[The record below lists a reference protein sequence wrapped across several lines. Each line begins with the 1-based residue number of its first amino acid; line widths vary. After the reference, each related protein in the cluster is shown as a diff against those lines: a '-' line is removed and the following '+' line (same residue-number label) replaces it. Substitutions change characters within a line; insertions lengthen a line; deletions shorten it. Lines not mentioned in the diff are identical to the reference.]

1 MQMTFQIYQNAK
13 ISGKLVEDLREEV
26 GWERMDGEYDAI
38 LERSHFHLSILD
50 EGALVGFVNV
60 ISDGQSFA
68 FLCDL
73 MVNPLLGG
81 QGAGRA
87 LIELA
92 VRLLREQ
99 GIRTVQVVFDP
110 ALEGF
115 YKACGFEVYAG
126 GSVRT

>member
-13 ISGKLVEDLREEV
+13 ISGKLVEDLREKV
-26 GWERMDGEYDAI
+26 GWERCDGEYDFI
-38 LERSHFHLSILD
+38 LERSHFHLSIL
-50 EGALVGFVNV
+50 EGGALVGFVNV
-60 ISDGQSFA
+60 ISDGKSFA

-87 LIELA
+87 LVELA
-92 VRLLREQ
+92 SRLLREQ
-99 GIRTVQVVFDP
+99 GVRTVQVVFDP

-115 YKACGFEVYAG
+115 YKVCGFEVYAG
-126 GSVRT
+126 GSLRT

>member
-1 MQMTFQIYQNAK
+1 MTFQIYQNAK
-13 ISGKLVEDLREEV
+13 ISGQLVENLREEV
-26 GWERMDGEYDAI
+26 GWERMDGEYDAV
-38 LERSHFHLSILD
+38 LEHSHFHLSILD

-60 ISDGQSFA
+60 VSDGKSFA

-87 LIELA
+87 LVELA

-99 GIRTVQVVFDP
+99 GVRTVQVVFDP

-115 YKACGFEVYAG
+115 YKACGFEVYSG
-126 GSVRT
+126 GSLRT

>member
-1 MQMTFQIYQNAK
+1 MTFQIYQNAK
-13 ISGKLVEDLREEV
+13 ISGKLVENLREEV
-26 GWERMDGEYDAI
+26 GWERMDGEYDAV
-38 LERSHFHLSILD
+38 LGRSHFHLSILD

-73 MVNPLLGG
+73 MVSPLLGG

-87 LIELA
+87 LVELA

-99 GIRTVQVVFDP
+99 GVRTVQVVFDP

-115 YKACGFEVYAG
+115 YRACGFEVYAG

>member
-1 MQMTFQIYQNAK
+1 MQMSFQIYQNAK
-13 ISGKLVEDLREEV
+13 ISGQLVEDLREEV
-26 GWERMDGEYDAI
+26 GWERMDGEYDAV

-73 MVNPLLGG
+73 MVNPFLGG

-87 LIELA
+87 LVELA
-92 VRLLREQ
+92 VCLLREQ
-99 GIRTVQVVFDP
+99 GVRTVQVVFDP

-115 YKACGFEVYAG
+115 YRACGFEVYAG